1 MKLTSNILKKLI
13 LEALREKYDYSSE
26 EDENIKALKK
36 YKAAELSGVS
46 QRIGKCLIK
55 NKEYAKGKSSFSY
68 EDRLCLEEQGFTKL
82 GLGSFRIV
90 FLDNQNKDRVIKLAL
105 DLPEQEEDE
114 EEEEEQEEEEQEEEQ
129 EQEGDEEEEEE
140 VEISKGMSMNLK
152 EASLRLQTL
161 SPMFPKVY
169 SKHPHGIWIEV
180 ERVNIFK
187 FKHKDDYF
195 GNESWAPIK
204 KFFPNF
210 SKNYQ
215 KFDQIKTEL
224 KELIPDLIT
233 DAAGQKY
240 TLDDIHKL
248 LPFAEEKPLD
258 QAFMIPDIHST
269 YHSIADKE
277 SAFVATWSL
286 LIIGNKGLRGK
297 SSYEFLFDNII
308 ASVRIMVSQVF
319 DPEEEGEEED
329 STDDDWFKDFVLENL
344 NKNNP
349 VVEEIVDKVKNYLQP
364 RLQGA
369 YKLITS
375 DRTYQELLRVHDE
388 LDEDFKLWDLRPDNL
403 GSAIRNGKETLV
415 LIDPGFDMDID
426 PRNR

>member
-36 YKAAELSGVS
+36 YKAAGLSGVS

-105 DLPEQEEDE
+105 DLPEQEEED
-114 EEEEEQEEEEQEEEQ
+114 EEEEQEEEEQEQEED
-129 EQEGDEEEEEE
+129 EEEEEEE

-215 KFDQIKTEL
+215 KFDQIRTEL
-224 KELIPDLIT
+224 KELVPDLIT
-233 DAAGQKY
+233 EAAGQKY

-248 LPFAEEKPLD
+248 LPFTKEKPLD
-258 QAFMIPDIHST
+258 KAFMIPDIHST

-297 SSYEFLFDNII
+297 SSYKFLYDNII
-308 ASVRIMVSQVF
+308 SRVRTMVSQVF
-319 DPEEEGEEED
+319 DPKEEQEEEEE
-329 STDDDWFKDFVLENL
+329 SFIDDEWFEDFVFENL
-344 NKNNP
+344 DKNNA
-349 VVEEIVDKVKNYLQP
+349 VIEEIVNKVENYLQP
-364 RLQGA
+364 RLQSA

-388 LDEDFKLWDLRPDNL
+388 LDEDFQLWDLRPDNL